1 MPTAILTV
9 GIPASGKST
18 WARGYSSIYGTPI
31 VCRDDIRIMQGLK
44 HGDNEDLVTT
54 VEHAL
59 IEGLILEGK
68 DFIVADTN
76 INKKFRNRL
85 IKFCHQRGADVNIIT
100 FDISLDEAI
109 MRDAVRGTKGQ
120 GYVGPDVITRMHN
133 DLQGQNLSNEF
144 LPVQRYAKYQH
155 NPRLKDAIVVD
166 IDGTVARH
174 WNRSPFEYA
183 KVMDDKPI
191 ADVVGI
197 VTALADDYYPVFV
210 SGRDDSCR
218 KDTADWIFVHLGI
231 DVNAPDEGEL
241 HMRKTGDQRPD
252 YIVKNE
258 IYDEKV
264 IPFVNP
270 VMVFD
275 DRDQVVH
282 HLRARGITVA
292 QVAPGRF

>member
-18 WARGYSSIYGTPI
+18 WARDYSSIYGTPI

-76 INKKFRNRL
+76 INKKFRQRL
-85 IKFCHQRGADVNIIT
+85 IKFCHQRGADVNLIVFEIG
-100 FDISLDEAI
+100 LDEAI
-109 MRDAVRGTKGQ
+109 RRDLAREAK
-120 GYVGPDVITRMHN
+120 VGPDVIVRMHN
-133 DLQGQNLSNEF
+133 DLQGQNLSSEF
-144 LPVQRYAKYQH
+144 MPVQRYKKYQH

-191 ADVVGI
+191 ADVTSV
-197 VTALADDYYPVFV
+197 VSYLASGYRPVFV

-218 KDTADWIFVHLGI
+218 KDTADWILVHLGI

-252 YIVKNE
+252 WIVKNE